1 MGQPLPP
8 IILVLETAAP
18 PDEVWTT
25 LTRPERIAEWFT
37 EASPLGAVGEPY
49 RLDFGDGSV
58 VEGIVTSLE
67 PGQSFSH
74 TWAWADDDGADDP
87 ATPRATEVTWLVEP
101 LDGGGTRVTL
111 THGGWD
117 AAGIDDATRDD
128 HEAYWSGYLDDLEAI
143 LAGID

>member
-25 LTRPERIAEWFT
+25 LTEPERIVEWFT
-37 EASPLGAVGEPY
+37 AASALGAVGEAY
-49 RLDFGDGSV
+49 WLDFGDGSV
-58 VEGIVTSLE
+58 VEGVVTGLE
-67 PGQSFSH
+67 PGRSFSH
-74 TWAWADDDGADDP
+74 TWAWADEQAAGDAG
-87 ATPRATEVTWLVEP
+87 TPRATEVTWLVEP
-101 LDGGGTRVTL
+101 VEGGGTRVTM
-111 THGGWD
+111 THAGWD
-117 AAGIDDATRDD
+117 EAGIDDATRDD